1 MCGRFISRCSG
12 CGLRQQHYREP
23 VGHAVT
29 DPTPDLLNQ
38 NLHFDEIPGGYMCTL
53 KFEKRWSRA
62 MFLNFSCALEHLRGG
77 GCFCFLFFN
86 SDASVTLP
94 QILDPLAWN
103 RVWHHYFLKA
113 PWGFWGLARCI
124 PGAAG
129 ARSLTWK

>member
-62 MFLNFSCALEHLRGG
+62 MFLNFSCALGHLRGG
-77 GCFCFLFFN
+77 GVVFVFCFLIQMPPSHSHRFWIHW
-86 SDASVTLP
+86 P
-94 QILDPLAWN
+94 GI
-103 RVWHHYFLKA
+103 
-113 PWGFWGLARCI
+113 GFGI
-124 PGAAG
+124 IIF
-129 ARSLTWK
+129 

>member
-62 MFLNFSCALEHLRGG
+62 MFLNFSCALGHLQGV
-77 GCFCFLFFN
+77 CFCFLFFN
-86 SDASVTLP
+86 SDASVALP
-94 QILDPLAWN
+94 WILIRWSGI
-103 RVWHHYFLKA
+103 
-113 PWGFWGLARCI
+113 GFGI
-124 PGAAG
+124 VIF
-129 ARSLTWK
+129 